1 MPRKIRNQRRRGE
14 SHASANSQ
22 LRRVRCHSGFN
33 VNIIAG
39 SHAPR
44 TLPPGER
51 SARHRQASG
60 SALKNKPLFC
70 RGQSTPRDIFSAP
83 QAQLIV
89 AAGKS
94 CRATFSPRLKRASF
108 LLPASAAALNMS
120 WRLGAS
126 LARHHQRLTSRGIEP
141 RSAVDQVV
149 DELSIFLARASIK
162 NICATLFPEAKD
174 KRNKQAHSLG

>member
-1 MPRKIRNQRRRGE
+1 MPQRGQRKHHRGQSCPKNVATGQTQRQTQTNIGLRPEEQTFVLSRAIHAARHLLRASSATHRRRG
-14 SHASANSQ
+14 Q
-22 LRRVRCHSGFN
+22 CM
-33 VNIIAG
+33 
-39 SHAPR
+39 
-44 TLPPGER
+44 
-51 SARHRQASG
+51 
-60 SALKNKPLFC
+60 
-70 RGQSTPRDIFSAP
+70 PRDIFFAR
-83 QAQLIV
+83 QA
-89 AAGKS
+89 
-94 CRATFSPRLKRASF
+94 RFAS
-108 LLPASAAALNMS
+108 LAHISGGTKIS